1 MGECEK
7 LSSRGDEKCGNRD
20 NKTNTKANQ
29 AFLFWFNL
37 NKKLWVLGR

>member
-20 NKTNTKANQ
+20 KTNTKANQ

-37 NKKLWVLGR
+37 NQKLGVLGR